1 MKRLPTILILTLVL
15 LGCADNEIELPE
27 GKNLLV
33 VEGWITDKGSNQ
45 LIKLSRT
52 VSFEDSLSEEPVT
65 NALVEV
71 EDNLGNRQTFSHDS
85 AGIFTTD
92 ALTGILNRRYRI
104 NITLN
109 DGSVAHSNFERLTPV
124 SPIDTIT
131 YDSFIDQDE
140 ETGEDIRVY
149 YPIVQSTDP
158 VEQVN
163 YYRYVAFRN
172 GTKLNEP
179 EDLFLLSDQF
189 INGQT
194 LPNEIPDFRYSQG
207 DTIIIELHS
216 LSQNAFSFLELLKSQ
231 TTSLGSSS
239 GTSPA
244 SLVGNLSYQDKNDLI
259 LGFFGASAVSR
270 DTTVVQ

>member
-1 MKRLPTILILTLVL
+1 MKKLLTIGILVIVL
-15 LGCADNEIELPE
+15 LGCADNEIELPQ

-33 VEGWITDKGSNQ
+33 VEGWITNKGPDQ
-45 LIKLSRT
+45 WIKISRT
-52 VSFEDSLSEEPVT
+52 VGFEDSLSEEPVT

-85 AGIFTTD
+85 AGIFTTQSF
-92 ALTGILNRRYRI
+92 TGIVNRRYRI

-109 DGSVAHSNFERLTPV
+109 DGSIATSNFERLSPV

-131 YDSFIDQDE
+131 YDFFIDQDE

-163 YYRYVAFRN
+163 YYRYIAFRN
-172 GTKLNEP
+172 GQKLNDP

-194 LPNEIPDFRYSQG
+194 LPNEIPEFRYSEG
-207 DTIIIELHS
+207 DTIIMELHS
-216 LSQNAFSFLELLKSQ
+216 LSQKAFGFLELLKLQ